1 MGVPF
6 PARWTDILVA
16 GTRALVVLAL
26 LAIAPVAQAAEKIAV
41 VDYQKIFDEYEGTR
55 DAQTTLD
62 RELKEWDDQARDMR
76 KEVDALSEE
85 LESQRLMLSEERL
98 REKQDELRRK
108 RDEYQRFAEEIWG
121 VNGKAAQRNAELT
134 QPIAE
139 RILDIIA
146 LAGEEADVDI
156 ILDAGTGG
164 VVWARDDVNL
174 TDRIIEDI
182 RVSVQG
188 PAVPQG
194 VE

>member
-6 PARWTDILVA
+6 PARWADILVA

-146 LAGEEADVDI
+146 QAGEEADVDI

>member
-1 MGVPF
+1 
-6 PARWTDILVA
+6 
-16 GTRALVVLAL
+16 VLAL
-26 LAIAPVAQAAEKIAV
+26 LLALAPAAGAAEKIAV

-62 RELKEWDDQARDMR
+62 RELKEWDDQAREMR
-76 KEVDALSEE
+76 TEVDALNDEI
-85 LESQRLMLSEERL
+85 ESQRLMLSEERL

-121 VNGKAAQRNAELT
+121 VSGKAASRNAELT

-146 LAGEEADVDI
+146 AAGEEAGVDI

-174 TDRIIEDI
+174 TDRIIEDL

-188 PAVPQG
+188 PAVPES

>member
-6 PARWTDILVA
+6 PARRTDVLGGRAGIL
-16 GTRALVVLAL
+16 VLAL
-26 LAIAPVAQAAEKIAV
+26 LLALAPAAGAAEKIAV

-62 RELKEWDDQARDMR
+62 RELKEWDDQAREMR
-76 KEVDALSEE
+76 TEVDALNDEI
-85 LESQRLMLSEERL
+85 ESQRLMLSEERL

-121 VNGKAAQRNAELT
+121 VSGKAASRNAELT

-146 LAGEEADVDI
+146 AAGEEAGVDI

-174 TDRIIEDI
+174 TDRIIEDL

-188 PAVPQG
+188 PAVPES